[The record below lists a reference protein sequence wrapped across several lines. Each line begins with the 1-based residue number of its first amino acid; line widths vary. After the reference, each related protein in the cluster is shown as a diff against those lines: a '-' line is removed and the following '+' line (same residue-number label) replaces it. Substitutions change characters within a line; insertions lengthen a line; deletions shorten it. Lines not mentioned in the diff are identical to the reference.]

1 MDQLFCKISNLKLH
15 IPKYI
20 LVFICL
26 FASRFAAAQNPV
38 HRVLDFKTGLPSN
51 TIYNIYQDK
60 KGYIWIAHDKGLSRY
75 NGHSFKHY
83 AGGIL
88 QSRGLSNIQEDHK
101 GRIWCQNFAGEI
113 FYTEGDK
120 LVSDTVMPSVG
131 NIIPFSIY
139 NGTKLL
145 TIQKGKLISRDI
157 DNNSVATINTG
168 NIELPDNNL
177 LLHDEDVFAFGPK
190 GTLVNLRA
198 LKYRK
203 SFALDPSE
211 SYFISCWGN
220 GRVYSFSRNGGNAAS
235 WLDEASSNSHNVK
248 LNLDAVIQYVT
259 IVNSE
264 IWISTSNGIY
274 RYNKDLQPMNGGKP
288 YFVGNNVS
296 RLIVDREG
304 VMWVST
310 LNKGVLI
317 IPDFQLQT
325 IATGASSITTAAYFT
340 SINKIILGTG
350 DNRILELNPFN
361 NTVSV
366 LKELGPPT
374 DVLHI
379 YNDVG
384 NDRIWIASDKLYS
397 LVGGV
402 NFVESATP
410 VPMKDIHF
418 LGDGFYTMATPEGIV
433 LVRKTPDSTDQSFAM
448 QVWGKKI
455 PWKND
460 RQLLPGSEGRAKAVE
475 WDNAKEIVYG
485 ANYKGLF
492 SWSKKGGMQRYKLG
506 GKDIYASDLM
516 LIGSKLYIG
525 TYDGRLLILEN
536 GKIIQEIQSF
546 KGNPGGTLMR
556 LRQYNEYVWLLYENS
571 LVRYNTRNNTYKVFS
586 TASGLPNT
594 EIKDIVIQNGI
605 VYLATRDGLISFKEN
620 FQARRESPTIYIED
634 VAVNHAFKP
643 SRADLLNLRTNEN
656 NLEIEISVLSYRNNA
671 NLKVLYSLNDEEW
684 LPIGGTG
691 RLLQLVGLAPGK
703 YVVRFK
709 AVTADGREIPAAE
722 MLTFK
727 IAAPIYARWWFIL
740 LLLLFISSI
749 VYFFMRFRIYE
760 LKKEAAFKSEKD
772 KLQRELQIST
782 LTSIKSQMNP
792 HFVFNALNTVQSYIF
807 TNEKENA
814 SDYLSKFS
822 ELTRMVL
829 DMSSK
834 EKITLTEEIKALR
847 LYLDLEKK
855 RFEDTIEYQIVVNGI
870 SNPDLIQIPSMLI
883 QPYVEN
889 AIKHGLLHKKG
900 ERKLKIEFLR
910 EGNAVI
916 AFIDDNGIGRKK
928 SNEMKMLKPSSHKS
942 FASEANSKRLA
953 ILNQG
958 RENTIDIEYLDK
970 SDSYGHTMGT
980 MVILAIPLNF

>member
-1 MDQLFCKISNLKLH
+1 MDQLSRKIKTLKF
-15 IPKYI
+15 IVTKYLLLI
-20 LVFICL
+20 VLLLNAWV
-26 FASRFAAAQNPV
+26 ASAQNPV
-38 HRVLDFKTGLPSN
+38 HRILDFKTGLPSN
-51 TIYNIYQDK
+51 TIYSLYQDK
-60 KGYIWIAHDKGLSRY
+60 KGYIWIAHEKGLSRY

-83 AGGIL
+83 AGGML

-120 LVSDTVMPSVG
+120 LVSDTIMPSMG
-131 NIIPFSIY
+131 NFIPFSIY

-145 TIQKGKLISRDI
+145 TLRKGKLISRDI
-157 DNNSVATINTG
+157 DNNTITSISTG
-168 NIELPDNNL
+168 NIVLPDNNL
-177 LLHDEDVFAFGPK
+177 LLHNEDVFAFGPK
-190 GTLVNLRA
+190 GVLVNLRA
-198 LKYRK
+198 LKYTK
-203 SFALDPSE
+203 TFAIDATN
-211 SYFISCWGN
+211 SYFMSCWGN
-220 GRVYSFSRNGGNAAS
+220 GRIYSFPRNGNVAAS
-235 WLDEASSNSHNVK
+235 WVNESNSSSQLVK
-248 LNLDAVIQYVT
+248 LNIDAVIQNVT

-264 IWISTSNGIY
+264 VWIATSNGIY
-274 RYNKDLQPMNGGKP
+274 RYTKDLQPMNGGKP

-296 RLIVDREG
+296 KLIVDREG

-310 LNKGVLI
+310 LNRGVLV

-350 DNRILELNPFN
+350 ENKILELNPTN
-361 NTVSV
+361 NTVSL

-402 NFVESATP
+402 NFVESATT

-418 LGDGFYTMATPEGIV
+418 LRDGFYAMATPEGIV
-433 LVRKTPDSTDQSFAM
+433 LVRRIPDTTDQSFALRILG
-448 QVWGKKI
+448 QKL
-455 PWKND
+455 PWKSG

-475 WDNAKEIVYG
+475 WDDANEILYG

-492 SWSKKGGMQRYKLG
+492 SWSKKGGMQRYKLA

-525 TYDGRLLILEN
+525 TYGGRLLVLEN
-536 GKIIQEIQSF
+536 GKIIQEIREF
-546 KGNPGGTLMR
+546 KGNPGGTLIR
-556 LRQYNEYVWLLYENS
+556 LKQYNEFIWILYENS
-571 LVRYNTRNNTYKVFS
+571 LVRYNTRNNTYRVFS
-586 TASGLPNT
+586 AANGLPNT
-594 EIKDIVIQNGI
+594 EIKDIAIQNGML
-605 VYLATRDGLISFKEN
+605 YLATRDGLISFKEDY
-620 FQARRESPTIYIED
+620 QAKRESPTIYIED

-643 SRADLLNLRTNEN
+643 TRNDLLNLRTNEN

-709 AVTADGREIPAAE
+709 AITADGREIPAAE

-760 LKKEAAFKSEKD
+760 LKKEAAFKSEKE

-822 ELTRMVL
+822 ELTRMIL

-855 RFEDTIEYQIVVNGI
+855 RFEDTIDYQIVTNGI
-870 SNPDLIQIPSMLI
+870 TNADLIQIPSMLI

-900 ERKLKIEFLR
+900 ERKLKIEFVR

-928 SNEMKMLKPSSHKS
+928 SNEMKILKPSSHKS